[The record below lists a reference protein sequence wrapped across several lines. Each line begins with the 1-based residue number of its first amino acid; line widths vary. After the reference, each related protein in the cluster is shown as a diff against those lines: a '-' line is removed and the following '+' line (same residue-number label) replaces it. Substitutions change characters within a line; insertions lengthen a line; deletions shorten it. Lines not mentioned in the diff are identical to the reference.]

1 MKFNMLN
8 SALVFQNTLL
18 KYHTS
23 LITKIY
29 NTVALLVYLFSYF
42 KPIRK
47 RDFANV
53 IIIVMEVVY
62 LYFM

>member
-8 SALVFQNTLL
+8 IALIFQNTLL

-29 NTVALLVYLFSYF
+29 NTVALLVYLFLYF

-47 RDFANV
+47 RDFTYV
-53 IIIVMEVVY
+53 IIIAMEVLY

>member
-8 SALVFQNTLL
+8 NALIFQNTLL
-18 KYHTS
+18 NYHTL
-23 LITKIY
+23 LIIKIY
-29 NTVALLVYLFSYF
+29 STVPLLVYLFSYF

-53 IIIVMEVVY
+53 IIIAMEVLY